1 VANLVHNERVKL
13 RATLFNTAA
22 GSCIALG
29 ILAPIV
35 AAFYGL
41 GTRPPLFW
49 LLIGAI
55 VWLTAAG
62 ALHAMAHQRASAR
75 VPHRPC
81 ATATRSRA
89 VWNSHG
95 GVAGGV
101 GGSARPVLRSLRTFL
116 IHINESADA
125 RELSVGSVF
134 PNGASSHMSFKL
146 AIATAILLAAGVSL
160 GACAVHN
167 WEPGPG
173 VDAAD
178 FDAARARC
186 SIFARHSGGGF
197 VAIGSENYVAGATLG
212 HAIGETVRTQRD
224 FNDCMLASGWRIADA
239 RSAATPGES
248 DWTKGLWWGA
258 KNRDPSACDAPPLG
272 IINTA
277 EWKLG
282 CHSGQGR

>member
-1 VANLVHNERVKL
+1 
-13 RATLFNTAA
+13 
-22 GSCIALG
+22 
-29 ILAPIV
+29 
-35 AAFYGL
+35 
-41 GTRPPLFW
+41 
-49 LLIGAI
+49 
-55 VWLTAAG
+55 
-62 ALHAMAHQRASAR
+62 
-75 VPHRPC
+75 
-81 ATATRSRA
+81 
-89 VWNSHG
+89 
-95 GVAGGV
+95 
-101 GGSARPVLRSLRTFL
+101 
-116 IHINESADA
+116 
-125 RELSVGSVF
+125 
-134 PNGASSHMSFKL
+134 MSFKL

-258 KNRDPSACDAPPLG
+258 KNRDPSACDAPMQQRQQMETPASGGGMVQIQRMGVGAQGL
-272 IINTA
+272 IN
-277 EWKLG
+277 
-282 CHSGQGR
+282 HPVF